1 MGAPSDRTIIETSIA
16 RFIEVVKTECGATA
30 IYLFGSY
37 VRGDFTDNSDIDIA
51 VVGENFSGDAY
62 EDTLMLMRKRR
73 NIDSRIEPHPF
84 TVKDFDLSNP
94 YVKEIVDTGIRLM

>member
-1 MGAPSDRTIIETSIA
+1 MGTSIDKGIIEANIA
-16 RFIEVVKTECGATA
+16 RFVELVKAECGVTA

-37 VRGDFTDNSDIDIA
+37 VRGGFSDNSDIDIA
-51 VVGENFSGDAY
+51 VIGDKFSGDMY

-73 NIDSRIEPHPF
+73 TIDNRIEPHPF